1 MSKGKRLTR
10 AVIEKRLTQAWQK
23 ALEDCYGLSPTQ
35 ARQLVK
41 GMAVRGI
48 RRAAAEDRSSVAQK
62 LNAGIAMA
70 LADVGRYFIKRSKIR
85 TEKQLA
91 KALEEIKQARE
102 KMPTATRKAMKIVS
116 TMLPRTGGPGRQP
129 KLNSREASK
138 ACDHIAMFIRQKH
151 TLKQALQRMAESSE
165 SILGKKVSARTL
177 QKAWDKRDQLTGE

>member
-1 MSKGKRLTR
+1 MNKGKRLTR

-41 GMAVRGI
+41 GTRP
-48 RRAAAEDRSSVAQK
+48 AALEDRSTVAKK
-62 LNAGIAMA
+62 LNAAIAMA
-70 LADVGRYFIKRSKIR
+70 LADVGRYFINRSKIR
-85 TEKQLA
+85 TEQQLA

-116 TMLPRTGGPGRQP
+116 TMLPRRGGPGRQP
-129 KLNSREASK
+129 KLNPREASK

-151 TLKQALQRMAESSE
+151 TLKQALQLMAESSQ

-177 QKAWDKRDQLTGE
+177 QKAWDKRDQLAGEF

>member
-1 MSKGKRLTR
+1 MNKGKRLTR
-10 AVIEKRLTQAWQK
+10 TVIKKRLTQAWQK

-41 GMAVRGI
+41 GMAVKGT
-48 RRAAAEDRSSVAQK
+48 RRAALEDRSTVAKK
-62 LNAGIAMA
+62 LNAAIAMA
-70 LADVGRYFIKRSKIR
+70 LADVGRYFINKSKIR
-85 TEKQLA
+85 TQQQLD

-116 TMLPRTGGPGRQP
+116 TMLPRRGGPGRQP

-151 TLKQALQRMAESSE
+151 TLKQSLQLMAQSSQ
-165 SILGKKVSARTL
+165 SILGKKVGARTL